1 MTRVIKALFLTTF
14 LSLISAVPVLAFS
27 VAPTGPAM
35 EIRMKTEYDGD
46 VNRLKTSKETDKLV
60 LVVGNPTDPAKTTL
74 TYFEKDK
81 NGMMQQ
87 VFSVEAVSGMNGIS
101 TDKKEG
107 DKKTPQ
113 GVYSFTSAFGMKEN
127 PGSILSYRKVVDG
140 DNFVDDGS
148 SKYYNRLVNDR
159 EVARDWNSAE
169 NLIRQAPHYNYALV
183 LNYNPDCIPGKGSA
197 IFLHCPKSSNN
208 TGTSGCISVPED
220 RAKELVTKVDQNT
233 KIIVVPEAKYLSE
246 Y

>member
-14 LSLISAVPVLAFS
+14 LSLISAVPVLASS
-27 VAPTGPAM
+27 VVPTGPAM

-46 VNRLKTSKETDKLV
+46 VNRLKTSKEADKLV

-140 DNFVDDGS
+140 DNFVDDS
-148 SKYYNRLVNDR
+148 NSKYYNRLVNDR

>member
-14 LSLISAVPVLAFS
+14 LSLISAVPVLASS
-27 VAPTGPAM
+27 VVPTGPAM

-127 PGSILSYRKVVDG
+127 PGSILPYRKVVDG
-140 DNFVDDGS
+140 DNFVDDS
-148 SKYYNRLVNDR
+148 NSKYYNRLVNDR